1 MTKENTEK
9 LINLLKIDRK
19 KVIQIIKNLLKDN
32 EKRIT
37 VPQELLEEIFI
48 IKETRK
54 INNKPVIV
62 SKFDTNENVLEL
74 YKYFDFSNFKYS
86 NLVLNATSDNT
97 ILNLMR
103 KHNII
108 LYPQD
113 IYDKEATHCNFKDI
127 IIEGKFDGWD
137 IEGADFKGCRGNP
150 IVNPEKLSGGFDY
163 VNAAG
168 VKIVGGCNDVLI
180 TGTSFENAIIDKY
193 FFIDPQKIR
202 YKSLAKTKLAGVTI
216 KGSFDGVK
224 IHKTNFK
231 DSKVL
236 SPINLD
242 KIKTENNGKLEG
254 NNFNGITFE
263 GELSRFDLIGNLFNG
278 STGAVIDFE
287 KNDNSLSKNNDLTNV
302 IFKNIHK
309 ANNDFLFASLKN
321 NTIIDAVVIYD
332 AYNAENEIS
341 WYNNYSQQIPYRI
354 PKQFINQDELLENE
368 ITDIFEDEIAI
379 QKKKTMKSN

>member
-9 LINLLKIDRK
+9 LISLLKKDRE
-19 KVIQIIKNLLKDN
+19 KVIQVILNLLKDN

-37 VPQELLEEIFI
+37 VSQELLEEIFI
-48 IKETRK
+48 IKETWK

-62 SKFDTNENVLEL
+62 SKFDTNKNVLEL

-86 NLVLNATSDNT
+86 NLVFTRDKT

-113 IYDKEATHCNFKDI
+113 IYDKEGSYCKFKDI

-137 IEGADFKGCRGNP
+137 IRGADFKGCKGNP
-150 IVNPEKLSGGFDY
+150 IVNPEKLNGGFDY

-180 TGTSFENAIIDKY
+180 TGTSFENAIIDKD

-202 YKSLAKTKLAGVTI
+202 NKSLANTKLAGVTI

-224 IHKTNFK
+224 IHKTSFK

-236 SPINLD
+236 NPINLD

-263 GELSRFDLIGNLFNG
+263 GELSRFDLIGNSFKG
-278 STGAVIDFE
+278 STGAVIDFK
-287 KNDNSLSKNNDLTNV
+287 KNDNGLSKNNDLTNV

-309 ANNDFLFASLKN
+309 ANKDFLFASLKN
-321 NTIIDAVVIYD
+321 NTITDAVVIYD
-332 AYNAENEIS
+332 AYNAEKEIA

-368 ITDIFEDEIAI
+368 VKDIFEDEIAI